1 MPILNTQ
8 INWRTKTEMIY
19 STLREAIVSGD
30 LKPGERI
37 VLSKVAS
44 ELGVSTIPVRE
55 AIKQLST
62 EGLIDLS
69 AHSEATVSRL
79 SEKDFREL
87 ADIRVLLESY
97 ATKLAAERSTPEF
110 VTQLKE
116 ELTEMQDCIDQLDY
130 KRYGVLNLDFHQTI
144 YSFCG
149 NEHLRKLIDSMTL
162 RTDRARA
169 IFSYN
174 QSRLKESFAEHQA
187 IVQAIEAGQVEQ
199 AAEVVAAQT
208 RVGLKSFLEYSLHSQ
223 DQTLIRD

>member
-19 STLREAIVSGD
+19 STLREAIMSGD

-55 AIKQLST
+55 AIKQLAT
-62 EGLIDLS
+62 EGLIELS

-87 ADIRVLLESY
+87 AEIRVLLESHAARL
-97 ATKLAAERSTPEF
+97 ATERATPEF
-110 VTQLKE
+110 IAELKG
-116 ELTEMQDCIDQLDY
+116 ELAEMQACVDQVNY
-130 KRYGVLNLDFHQTI
+130 KRYGVLNLNFHKTI
-144 YSFCG
+144 YAFCG
-149 NEHLRKLIDSMTL
+149 NEQLEKLVDSITI
-162 RTDRARA
+162 RTYRARA

-174 QSRLKESFAEHQA
+174 QPRLRESFAEHEA
-187 IVQAIEAGQVEQ
+187 IVEAIEAGQTERV
-199 AAEVVAAQT
+199 AEIVAAQT
-208 RVGLKSFLEYSLHSQ
+208 QIGLKLFMQYTLNVQ
-223 DQTLIRD
+223 DQQATRE